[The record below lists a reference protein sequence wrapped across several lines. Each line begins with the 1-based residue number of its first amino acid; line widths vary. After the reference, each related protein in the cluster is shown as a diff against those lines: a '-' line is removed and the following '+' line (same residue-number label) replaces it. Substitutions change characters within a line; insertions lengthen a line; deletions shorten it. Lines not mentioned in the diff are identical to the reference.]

1 MPYWITDQH
10 PDCSGWAV
18 VKEDSEL
25 VACQDTKQ
33 DAIDN
38 AVAISLAEETDFMGE
53 RTDKMDN
60 DERSGMSKIEQRV
73 WAEGLEVREDGE
85 NMTLTGYAAIFNSR
99 SQNLGGFTETIL
111 PGAFKRS
118 LRTRNDVKLLWNHD
132 TGAVL
137 GSTRAGTLSLSED
150 DKGLRVEATLPNTTH
165 GRDARELIKRGDV
178 SAFSFG
184 FSVPP
189 QGDTWNSAGDERV
202 LKSVRLFEVS
212 LVAFPAYQ
220 ATEGTA
226 AVRSLDKLAE
236 RTQVDIEQ
244 LADALTKLESGED
257 LTTEEG
263 SLITDVVQRLTPQP
277 AQEEPDLTQLKIKLK
292 KLELLKKVI

>member
-1 MPYWITDQH
+1 MPYWITNQH

-18 VKEDSEL
+18 VKEDNEL

-33 DAIDN
+33 AAIDN
-38 AVAISLAEETDFMGE
+38 AVAISLAEETEFMGDYA
-53 RTDKMDN
+53 DKMDN

-73 WAEGLEVREDGE
+73 WAEGLEVREDGDS
-85 NMTLTGYAAIFNSR
+85 MTLTGYAAIFNSR

-137 GSTRAGTLSLSED
+137 GSTRAGTLTLTED

-189 QGDTWNSAGDERV
+189 QGDTWNSNGDERV

-226 AVRSLDKLAE
+226 AVRSLDKLAQ
-236 RTQVDIEQ
+236 RTEVDIEQ

-277 AQEEPDLTQLKIKLK
+277 AQEEPDLTQLNIKLK